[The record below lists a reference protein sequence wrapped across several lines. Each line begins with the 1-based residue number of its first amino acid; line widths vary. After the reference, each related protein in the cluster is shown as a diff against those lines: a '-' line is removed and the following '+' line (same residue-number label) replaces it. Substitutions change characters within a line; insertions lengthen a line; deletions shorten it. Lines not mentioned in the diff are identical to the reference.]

1 MKTYTFS
8 RTLAD
13 GTKKVEIVE
22 AESLTQA
29 LAIYRQRIRDES
41 Q

>member
-13 GTKKVEIVE
+13 GTKKVETVE
-22 AESLTQA
+22 ADNLTQA
-29 LAIYRQRIRDES
+29 LSIYRQRIRDAG
-41 Q
+41 